1 MLRRL
6 GNALRRVV
14 TQLARFRKGDCT
26 LPFTHPRTIGNIGPQ
41 AQALISSK
49 TLRNGGSGARHMVR
63 YVSRKEPNK
72 NKSLAESSK
81 RPKILRSR
89 FGNSSGNNRQNSS
102 LRHRPVAMKPE
113 PPLTPK
119 PQPPGRLPF
128 DQVGRGGRRNRRH
141 ARYAIA
147 VEAVI
152 GTAARRTPF
161 SSGVRHGRN
170 ATRLGTAGDI
180 AHELKLGL
188 LEAVQKNAFWFGRS
202 TPPSAPDVFSI
213 H

>member
-1 MLRRL
+1 
-6 GNALRRVV
+6 
-14 TQLARFRKGDCT
+14 
-26 LPFTHPRTIGNIGPQ
+26 
-41 AQALISSK
+41 
-49 TLRNGGSGARHMVR
+49 
-63 YVSRKEPNK
+63 
-72 NKSLAESSK
+72 
-81 RPKILRSR
+81 
-89 FGNSSGNNRQNSS
+89 
-102 LRHRPVAMKPE
+102 MKPE

-188 LEAVQKNAFWFGRS
+188 LEAVKKTRS
-202 TPPSAPDVFSI
+202 GLGDRRRRRRRMFSLFAEWGKTD
-213 H
+213 